1 MTDGFNR
8 KIEYLRLSLTKKCM
22 EKCIYCS
29 KDDEKCAVKGD
40 DLPAD
45 VFIKIAQAC
54 AVLGINKIRL
64 TGGEPL
70 LRHDLEEIAKGIYDL
85 HKYEDVSITT
95 NAQLLAEK
103 AAALKKAGVNRCNIS
118 LDSLKPE
125 VYNKMTG
132 GSLDKVFK
140 GIEAAYNERMLPLKI
155 NTVLVKGVND
165 GEIDDFITLAKL
177 YPISVRFIEL
187 MPVGDSVLE
196 GISNEKIFEERPFL
210 ELLNTDEKSAGP
222 AKYYTAK
229 GFKGKVGFIS
239 PISNAFCESCN
250 RIRITSDAYL
260 KPCLGNEAE
269 YSLKEALS
277 SDTDELA
284 RQISVLIRTKPQK
297 HTFSDCF
304 VTDRKMKDIGG

>member
-45 VFIKIAQAC
+45 AFIKIADAC
-54 AVLGINKIRL
+54 ALLGINKIRL

-70 LRHDLEEIAKGIYDL
+70 LRHDFEEIAKGIYDL
-85 HKYEDVSITT
+85 HKYGDISITT

-125 VYNKMTG
+125 VYSKMTSG
-132 GSLDKVFK
+132 GLDKVFK

-177 YPISVRFIEL
+177 YPLSVRFIEL

-196 GISNEKIFEERPFL
+196 GISNKKIVEERPFL
-210 ELLNTDEKSAGP
+210 EPLNIDEKRAGP

-284 RQISVLIRTKPQK
+284 RQISELVRTKPQK
-297 HTFSDCF
+297 HMFSDCF
-304 VTDRKMKDIGG
+304 ITDRKMKDIGG